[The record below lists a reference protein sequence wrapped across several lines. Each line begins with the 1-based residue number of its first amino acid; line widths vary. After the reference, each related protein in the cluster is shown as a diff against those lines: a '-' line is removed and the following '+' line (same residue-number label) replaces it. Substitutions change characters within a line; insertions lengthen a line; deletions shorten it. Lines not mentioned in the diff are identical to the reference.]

1 MQDVEVIQPF
11 NNAAVLALRGEHD
24 MATKEELARLL
35 SDEIGANDLV
45 VVDVTDAVFVD
56 SSFLHNLVKA
66 DRLASDRGSRFVLQ
80 MGTARI
86 VRAAIEISGLLAVLD
101 CAHSR
106 DEALSRVPPAAAP
119 TGSAGGDTQK

>member
-1 MQDVEVIQPF
+1 MQGVEVIRPAD
-11 NNAAVLALRGEHD
+11 NTAVLALHGEHD

-35 SDEIGANDLV
+35 SDEISANDLV
-45 VVDVTDAVFVD
+45 VVDVSDAAFVD

-86 VRAAIEISGLLAVLD
+86 VRAAIEVSGLLAVLD

-106 DEALSRVPPAAAP
+106 DEALSKAP
-119 TGSAGGDTQK
+119 TADPPIGSAT